1 MNVLRMIKLFG
12 WERKINGRIRG
23 QRVEELS
30 LTRKRSF
37 LQLSSDMIKYVYPF
51 FVRWW
56 INDDLLIAL
65 SYLMLSCLSPTRSM

>member
-12 WERKINGRIRG
+12 WERKINGRIRD

-65 SYLMLSCLSPTRSM
+65 SYLILSCLSPTRSM

>member
-12 WERKINGRIRG
+12 WERKINGRIRD

-51 FVRWW
+51 FCTVVDKR
-56 INDDLLIAL
+56 
-65 SYLMLSCLSPTRSM
+65 

>member
-12 WERKINGRIRG
+12 WERKINGRIRD

-51 FVRWW
+51 F
-56 INDDLLIAL
+56 L
-65 SYLMLSCLSPTRSM
+65 YGGG